1 VRLFNR
7 TTRSVAL
14 TEVGEQLLA
23 HMRPLLDSIDKAIE
37 AVNSYRSKPMGLGLL
52 RLAVSRFATG
62 AVISPLVARFLSEY
76 PDIKVEIAAGDTR
89 IDIVSEHFD
98 AGIRFG
104 ELIDKDMI
112 AVRLTGPLR
121 IIAVASPRYIADH
134 PPLLTPRDLRLH
146 NCVQYRRPWDD
157 VINRWS
163 FEKDGEHL
171 DVAVEGTLI
180 VNDIDLA
187 LKAAL
192 DGVGVA
198 YVVEA
203 CALPFISN
211 GGLVPLLEDWSP
223 SLSGFFLYYSSR
235 RQLPPHLQAF
245 VDFVRKQR
253 NGGAQLPVLVAETA
267 QAIASYEIHA

>member
-1 VRLFNR
+1 
-7 TTRSVAL
+7 
-14 TEVGEQLLA
+14 
-23 HMRPLLDSIDKAIE
+23 
-37 AVNSYRSKPMGLGLL
+37 
-52 RLAVSRFATG
+52 
-62 AVISPLVARFLSEY
+62 
-76 PDIKVEIAAGDTR
+76 
-89 IDIVSEHFD
+89 
-98 AGIRFG
+98 
-104 ELIDKDMI
+104 MI

-121 IIAVASPRYIADH
+121 IIAVASPRYLADH

-180 VNDIDLA
+180 VNEIDLA

-198 YVVEA
+198 YVIEA
-203 CALPFISN
+203 RALPFISN

-235 RQLPPHLQAF
+235 RQLPPHLKRSSTSCASS
-245 VDFVRKQR
+245 
-253 NGGAQLPVLVAETA
+253 ETA
-267 QAIASYEIHA
+267 VLSCHCWSQRQRRRSRVTRYMRDRRCEARDFKRDVARGRLPTSAERRRPERRSLPSPCDPATNHRRECD